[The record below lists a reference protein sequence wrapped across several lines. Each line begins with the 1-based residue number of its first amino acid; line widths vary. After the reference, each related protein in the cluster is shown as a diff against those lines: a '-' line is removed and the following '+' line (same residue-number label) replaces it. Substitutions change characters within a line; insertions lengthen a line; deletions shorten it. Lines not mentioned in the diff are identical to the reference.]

1 MTAGDLRKNL
11 ELLKC
16 AAGGLGTQT
25 DAVLCSTVMAASD
38 GKLTIRI
45 PQSLGLNTVLSI
57 EALLSVTKGI
67 RSDAEL
73 TFEPTPVGSDAP
85 IQIKSGRF
93 KATLATKD
101 IPVDEFRGIEN
112 NCSWSIPDIPLI
124 GVLRRSLSA
133 MNKGDDKPQFA
144 SAYVQPHEV
153 WSSNGFRIL
162 KQEIPNEAG
171 SAAIP
176 GAFLNLLFGHK
187 LLEAVRSIH
196 FGENYVAALCG
207 GELNKPETQVFIA
220 STYTSTPFQE
230 GWRQMLP
237 ADESVLSWI
246 HLPLT
251 DEVKDILNRL
261 ATYDTAVQ
269 FTLKDGTLTANCASE
284 MVKVEDAVSVEGGGA
299 FAVTVRPEHLLWG
312 LEISPRLAVV
322 TDRFPRIVFG
332 SEGSATRGL
341 TSIIA

>member
-45 PQSLGLNTVLSI
+45 PQSLGLNSVLSI

-67 RSDAEL
+67 RSEAEL
-73 TFEPTPVGSDAP
+73 TFEPTPAGSDAP

-101 IPVDEFRGIEN
+101 IPPGEFRGTEN
-112 NCSWSIPDIPLI
+112 NCDWSNPDPTLI
-124 GVLRRSLSA
+124 GTLRHSLSA
-133 MNKGDDKPQFA
+133 MNKGDDKPQYA

-153 WSSNGFRIL
+153 WSSNGFRIF
-162 KQEIPNEAG
+162 KQAIPNVATPA
-171 SAAIP
+171 SIP
-176 GAFLNLLFGHK
+176 GAFINLIFGHK

-196 FGENYVAALCG
+196 FGVDYVAALCG
-207 GELNKPETQVFIA
+207 GELNKPETQIFVA

-237 ADESVLSWI
+237 TDESILTWI

-251 DEVKDILNRL
+251 DEVKDLLNRL
-261 ATYDTAVQ
+261 TTYGTAAQ
-269 FTLKDGTLTANCASE
+269 FTLKDGTLIANCASE
-284 MVKVEDAVSVEGGGA
+284 MVKIEDAVSVEGDGA

-312 LEISPRLAVV
+312 LEVSPRLAIVA
-322 TDRFPRIVFG
+322 DRFPRMVFG
-332 SEGSATRGL
+332 SVGSDTRGL
-341 TSIIA
+341 TSILA